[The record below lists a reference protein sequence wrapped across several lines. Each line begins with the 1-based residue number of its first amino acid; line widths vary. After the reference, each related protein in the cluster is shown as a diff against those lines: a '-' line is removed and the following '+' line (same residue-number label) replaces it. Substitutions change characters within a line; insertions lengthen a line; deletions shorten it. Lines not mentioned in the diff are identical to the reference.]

1 MGDRGTVCSSSVL
14 LLNKLSCPLQWAIS
28 DLLLKSMRAWARC
41 CSPRHGCICS
51 SLVLL
56 GKQPSQ
62 ACASGYKWWVRPW
75 KSLYGGLRIPTV
87 RDNPLT
93 QNPDSHVA
101 SGLFLSSKPAK
112 TSGVSPKHSGICYLP
127 IYLAFRL
134 KPHHLLSCPDFA
146 FFKSVTSNLR
156 RCPAQWPRGVY
167 SVPHNLAGFFFNITP
182 LPVLKLRRF

>member
-1 MGDRGTVCSSSVL
+1 MPSSV
-14 LLNKLSCPLQWAIS
+14 S
-28 DLLLKSMRAWARC
+28 DFWPTTQINASMGAMLFAPPRLYMLKPSTSGQTTFPSMCQRIQVVGSAMD
-41 CSPRHGCICS
+41 P
-51 SLVLL
+51 
-56 GKQPSQ
+56 
-62 ACASGYKWWVRPW
+62 
-75 KSLYGGLRIPTV
+75 LYGGLRIPTV

-93 QNPDSHVA
+93 QNPDSYVA

-167 SVPHNLAGFFFNITP
+167 SVSHNLAGFFFNITP